1 MKKKSSRRAMGA
13 FIGAIL
19 LGVAVP
25 AAAAGK
31 AGTRKP
37 TSACEVRTEDVSFFR
52 DQGLTMKLG
61 TKLQFNKVL
70 YGEQI
75 AVKVSG
81 GVAMLSGRVS
91 SPGMVRTA
99 VAVANE
105 MEGIRCVQNF
115 LEVGP
120 PLPRPA
126 LESGG

>member
-1 MKKKSSRRAMGA
+1 MKSSRRAMSA
-13 FIGAIL
+13 FVCTTVL
-19 LGVAVP
+19 CLAVP

-31 AGTRKP
+31 AGARKP
-37 TSACEVRTEDVSFFR
+37 ASACEVRTEDVNFFR

-61 TKLQFNKVL
+61 AKLQFNKVL

-75 AVKVSG
+75 SVKVSG

-91 SPGMVRTA
+91 SPGMIRTA

-105 MEGIRCVQNF
+105 MEGIRCVQNH

-120 PLPRPA
+120 PLPPPTPA
-126 LESGG
+126 SGG